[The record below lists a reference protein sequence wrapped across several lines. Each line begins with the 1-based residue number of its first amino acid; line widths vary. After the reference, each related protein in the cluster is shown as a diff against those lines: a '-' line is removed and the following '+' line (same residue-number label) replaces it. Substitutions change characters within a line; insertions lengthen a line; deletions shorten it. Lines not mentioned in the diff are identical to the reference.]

1 VKILKKRVMIGI
13 SGGVDSA
20 VAAYLLLKDG
30 YDVVGVTLN
39 LWKENDITD
48 AKNVCNMLKIE
59 HLVFDFTYEFEKFVI
74 NNFIDEYKNG
84 RTPNPC
90 IVCNRFLKF
99 EMLLKKAEELGFDFI
114 ATGHYA
120 RVEQNKETK
129 RYVIRKSVYDKKD
142 QSYVLYRLTQNQLA
156 KTLMPLYSYSK
167 DEIRCIAKEIGL
179 DIANK
184 KDSQDI
190 CFIPDGDYISFLKKY
205 INLPPAGFFLDDE
218 GNKIGK
224 HLGIASYTIGQR
236 KGLGMTFGKPMFV
249 TKIDALQNT
258 VTLSQSGK
266 QFKKTVFASDVNFL
280 PFENLDRP
288 AKFLCKLRYSSHPE
302 EALITPLGDGKVK
315 IEFENVKSAAC
326 PGQSAVF
333 YDGDLLIGGGIIY
346 DME

>member
-1 VKILKKRVMIGI
+1 MKKRVMIGI

-39 LWKENDITD
+39 LWKETDLTD
-48 AKNVCNMLKIE
+48 AKKVCDMLGIE
-59 HLVFDFTYEFEKFVI
+59 HLVFDFTREFETYVI
-74 NNFIDEYKNG
+74 NNFIDEYTRG

-90 IVCNRFLKF
+90 IVCNRYLKF
-99 EMLLKKAEELGFDFI
+99 EMLLKKAEELGFDYI

-120 RVEQNKETK
+120 RVEFDENTK
-129 RYVIRKSVYDKKD
+129 RYIIRKSVYDKKD
-142 QSYVLYRLTQNQLA
+142 QSYVLYRLTQDQLA

-167 DEIRCIAKEIGL
+167 EEIRAIAEKIGL
-179 DIANK
+179 NVANK

-190 CFIPDGDYISFLKKY
+190 CFIPDGDYISFLKRY
-205 INLPPAGFFLDDE
+205 ITLPPIGDFLDDE
-218 GNKIGK
+218 GKKIGE

-249 TKIDALQNT
+249 TKIDAESNT
-258 VTLSQSGK
+258 VTLSESGG
-266 QFKKTVFASDVNFL
+266 QFKKTVYAKETNFL
-280 PFENLDRP
+280 PFEFLDKP
-288 AKFLCKLRYSSHPE
+288 KKFLCKLRYSSHPE
-302 EALITPLGDGKVK
+302 EALITPIDKDKVK

-333 YDGDLLIGGGIIY
+333 YDGDILIGGGIIY
-346 DME
+346 NME

>member
-1 VKILKKRVMIGI
+1 MIGI

-30 YDVVGVTLN
+30 YDVTGVTLN
-39 LWKENDITD
+39 LWKETDITD
-48 AKNVCNMLKIE
+48 AKKVCQMIGIE
-59 HLVFDFTYEFEKFVI
+59 HLVFDFTCEFEKFVI

-90 IVCNRFLKF
+90 IVCNRHLKF
-99 EMLLKKAEELGFDFI
+99 EMLLKKAEELGFDYI

-120 RVEQNKETK
+120 RVEFNEETK

-142 QSYVLYRLTQNQLA
+142 QSYVLYRLTQDQLA

-167 DEIRCIAKEIGL
+167 DEIRLVATKIGL
-179 DIANK
+179 DVANK

-190 CFIPDGDYISFLKKY
+190 CFIPDGDYISFLKRY
-205 INLPPAGFFLDDE
+205 INLPPVGDFLDEE
-218 GNKIGK
+218 GKKIGE

-249 TKIDALQNT
+249 TKIDAENNT
-258 VTLSQSGK
+258 VTLSESGN
-266 QFKKTVFASDVNFL
+266 QFKKTVYASDVNFL
-280 PFENLDRP
+280 PFDSLDKP
-288 AKFLCKLRYSSHPE
+288 KEFLCKLRYSSHPE
-302 EALITPLGDGKVK
+302 KALITPIGDKKVK
-315 IEFENVKSAAC
+315 IEFESVKSAAC

-333 YDGDLLIGGGIIY
+333 YDGDLLVGGGIIY
-346 DME
+346 DMK

>member
-1 VKILKKRVMIGI
+1 MIGI

-39 LWKENDITD
+39 LWKENDVTD
-48 AKNVCNMLKIE
+48 AKNVCKMLGIE
-59 HLVFDFTYEFEKFVI
+59 HLVFDFTREFEDIVI

-90 IVCNRFLKF
+90 IMCNRFLKF
-99 EMLLKKAEELGFDFI
+99 EMLLKKADELGFDFI

-120 RVEQNKETK
+120 RVEFCEKTQ
-129 RYVIRKSVYDKKD
+129 RYVIRKSVFDKKD
-142 QSYVLYRLTQNQLA
+142 QSYVLYRLTQSQLA

-167 DEIRCIAKEIGL
+167 EEIRSIAEKIGL
-179 DIANK
+179 DVANK

-205 INLPPAGFFLDDE
+205 ITLPPSGDFLDDE
-218 GNKIGK
+218 GKKIGE

-249 TKIDALQNT
+249 TKIDAKNNA
-258 VTLSQSGK
+258 VTLSESGN
-266 QFKKTVFASDVNFL
+266 QFKKTVYATDVNFL
-280 PFENLDRP
+280 PFENLNEP
-288 AKFLCKLRYSSHPE
+288 KKFLCKLRYSSKPE
-302 EALITPLGDGKVK
+302 EAIITPLEDGKVK

-333 YDGDLLIGGGIIY
+333 YDGDYLVGGGIIY